1 MRINDGLKLPWEEI
15 AQCRLADPDLPR
27 LGPGVG
33 LTVMFPAYN
42 DAETIGTLVEYSAAL
57 LPRVADSYEI
67 VVVNDASSDETGAV
81 LAELQT
87 RIPFLRVVTHETN
100 QNYGGALRSGF
111 AHGTKSL
118 LFYTDGDGQYDPTEL
133 VELLPHIDPCGMV
146 NGYKISRSD
155 DWYRIVIGRAY
166 HHTAKRMFGLRIR
179 DVDCDFRLIRREA
192 LDRIHLTSVQGSIC
206 AEMVRK
212 IQDAGYAI
220 VEVPVHHYERMSG
233 ESQFFTPRRI
243 ARSLLWLSKLWTEI
257 VLFPNLSRLWG
268 RPPLPRETAPG
279 DGRLPGR
286 QAIVKGP
293 RRS

>member
-1 MRINDGLKLPWEEI
+1 MAKVDGLKLPWEEI
-15 AQCRLADPDLPR
+15 AQRRLAHPDLPS

-42 DAETIGTLVEYSAAL
+42 DARTIGKLVEYSAAL

-67 VVVNDASSDETGAV
+67 VVVNDASPDDTGEV

-87 RIPFLRVVTHETN
+87 RVPFLRVVTHETN

-111 AHGTKSL
+111 AHGTKAL

-133 VELLPHIDPCGMV
+133 VELLPHIDACGMV
-146 NGYKISRSD
+146 NGYKISRAD
-155 DWYRIVIGRAY
+155 HWHRILIGRLY
-166 HHTAKRMFGLRIR
+166 HHTTKVMFGLRIR

-192 LDRIHLTSVQGSIC
+192 LDRIHLTSARGSIC
-206 AEMVRK
+206 AELVRK

-220 VEVPVHHYERMSG
+220 VEVPVHHYPRMAG
-233 ESQFFTPRRI
+233 QSQFFTPRHI
-243 ARSLLWLSKLWTEI
+243 ARSLLWLSKLWAEI
-257 VLFPNLSRLWG
+257 IFWPNLARLWG
-268 RPPLPRETAPG
+268 RRPVARESAS
-279 DGRLPGR
+279 GR
-286 QAIVKGP
+286 QAMVKGP